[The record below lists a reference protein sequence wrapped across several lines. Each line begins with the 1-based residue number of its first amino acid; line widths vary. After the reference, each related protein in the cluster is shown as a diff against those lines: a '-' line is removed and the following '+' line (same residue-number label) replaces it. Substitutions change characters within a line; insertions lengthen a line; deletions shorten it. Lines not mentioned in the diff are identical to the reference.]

1 MYNFVVNVEVVERIY
16 NIDLK
21 NSNKKD
27 SVWFDIKNRVC
38 YLSNILKKI
47 LDINDLY
54 FVNIDYL
61 IDNYFFFL
69 KIYL

>member
-38 YLSNILKKI
+38 YLSNILKK
-47 LDINDLY
+47 DIRYNW
-54 FVNIDYL
+54 FVFCEYWLFDW
-61 IDNYFFFL
+61 
-69 KIYL
+69 

>member
-38 YLSNILKKI
+38 YLSNILKK
-47 LDINDLY
+47 DIRY
-54 FVNIDYL
+54 KWFVFCEYWLFDW
-61 IDNYFFFL
+61 
-69 KIYL
+69 